1 MGLRYVEF
9 DSLRSDLDFGLILT
23 GHDIGLP
30 AAKTES
36 VELQGAD
43 GTLDLSE
50 AFGRVLYGD
59 RKLSFTFAKPDIQDF
74 RDIVSKVALMLNG
87 KRMRIVLSWDD
98 DWYYVGR
105 VSVSKAKVSDS
116 MAQFTVDVTAEP
128 FKYAVRNDR
137 YEIFLDDTAKKVVLY
152 DRLTLPVHPTFAAS
166 GTATITCGTV
176 SHVLSKASATY
187 GDISIDDGSKNV
199 ISMTGNGTLVVT
211 YQRRSM

>member
-1 MGLRYVEF
+1 MGLRYVKF
-9 DSLRSDLDFGLILT
+9 DDLRSDLDFGLVLT

-128 FKYAVRNDR
+128 FKYAVRNER
-137 YEIFLDDTAKKVVLY
+137 YEIVLNDTAKKIVLY
-152 DRLTLPVHPTFAAS
+152 DRITLPVYPTFVAS
-166 GTATITCGTV
+166 GTANITCGPI
-176 SHVLSKASATY
+176 SHVLSTATATY
-187 GDISIDDGSKNV
+187 DDILVEDGSGTMLA
-199 ISMTGNGTLVVT
+199 MTGSGTLVVT

>member
-9 DSLRSDLDFGLILT
+9 GGLRSDLDFGLVLT

-74 RDIVSKVALMLNG
+74 RDLVSRVAVSLNG
-87 KRMRIVLSWDD
+87 RRMRVTLSWDD
-98 DWYYVGR
+98 EWYYVGR

-116 MAQFTVDVTAEP
+116 MGQFTIDVTAEP
-128 FKYAVRNDR
+128 YKYAVRNER
-137 YEIFLDDTAKKVVLY
+137 YEIALDGTQKKIVLY
-152 DRLTLPVHPTFAAS
+152 DRLTLPVSPAFTAS
-166 GTATITCGTV
+166 GTATIVCGAV
-176 SHVLSKASATY
+176 SHVLSNATATY
-187 GDISIDDGSKNV
+187 DDILVNDGS
-199 ISMTGNGTLVVT
+199 STMLAMTGSGTLVVT

>member
-1 MGLRYVEF
+1 MGLRYVKF
-9 DSLRSDLDFGLILT
+9 DDLQSDLDFGLVLT
-23 GHDIGLP
+23 GHDVGLP
-30 AAKTES
+30 ANKTES

-116 MAQFTVDVTAEP
+116 MAQFTIDVTAEP
-128 FKYAVRNDR
+128 FKYAIRYDR
-137 YEIFLDDTAKKVVLY
+137 YEIALNNTIKKIVPCNWLS
-152 DRLTLPVHPTFAAS
+152 LPVHPTFAAS

-187 GDISIDDGSKNV
+187 GDILVKDGS
-199 ISMTGNGTLVVT
+199 STMLAMTGSGTLVVT